1 MTRLAILAD
10 IHGNLQALDAVRR
23 DLDRERID
31 RVIVAGDSI
40 NWGPSSAEVLDIIE
54 REGWAVIRGNNEY
67 YLLDYDT
74 PRAPAAWTP
83 EDFRVLPW
91 LREQVSGERHSI
103 VATWPDTLS
112 LRFPDAPAIRVVHG
126 SPRSHWEPIHRDT
139 SPEVLATMLAGV
151 DESYVLAGHTHLTM
165 DRSVDGWRIF
175 NPGSAG
181 LPLDGIFDAQYMLLD
196 GDESG
201 WRPSWRRIVYDR
213 TPLFDAFERAR
224 LAERCGPI
232 GQLMIEEFRTNRI
245 HVHAFVVWRNQHHP
259 GQPFTGELL
268 QAFKQ
273 ADRWEYTE
281 SAYHVNRDAG

>member
-1 MTRLAILAD
+1 MATTSITCWITTR
-10 IHGNLQALDAVRR
+10 
-23 DLDRERID
+23 
-31 RVIVAGDSI
+31 
-40 NWGPSSAEVLDIIE
+40 
-54 REGWAVIRGNNEY
+54 
-67 YLLDYDT
+67 
-74 PRAPAAWTP
+74 RAPAAWTP

-139 SPEVLATMLAGV
+139 SAEDLATMLAGV
-151 DESYVLAGHTHLTM
+151 DESYVLAGHTHLPM

-201 WRPSWRRIVYDR
+201 WRPSWRRIVYDH
-213 TPLFDAFERAR
+213 TPFFDAFERAR

-259 GQPFTGELL
+259 GQPFTDELL